1 MQADTRTD
9 TALFAPT
16 TGTARDARDLRAPR
30 WRGRS
35 RLAVWASLP
44 LFWRLLGVNL
54 VVVLGGAVIG
64 TWLTQRLVVS
74 GTFTPVTHALLVLA
88 ALCLSAGLTMLLL
101 RETFRPIRSL
111 RQATQR
117 FNAGD
122 HSARASVAPLS
133 DPDVAALVHEV
144 NALWDRLEQDAATI
158 EEKTEQAE
166 RLAAQVIWA
175 QEEERRR
182 VARELHDEAGQAL
195 TAVIIGLERG
205 LASMP
210 EVYAA
215 DLPIQ
220 PRQLISNLRDLAAQT
235 LDEVRKLALELR
247 PSVLDDL
254 GLVAALRQY
263 VRATEE
269 RTGLATHLSVNF
281 DEDLERLPPEVET
294 ALFRIAQEALTNAI
308 RHAHA
313 NSVEVRLRR
322 TANAVMLDVRDDGVG
337 LSATAGLDQRS
348 ERRGALG
355 AGSDRADQAGQTR
368 PPDRAEHL
376 GMFGMRERARL
387 LGGEFEAMPVSPRG
401 TLVRV
406 MIPTVPPPA
415 AAGVA

>member
-1 MQADTRTD
+1 VTRVTLPVTFSAGAPRVPTPPPSGAAD
-9 TALFAPT
+9 ALFAPVDAT
-16 TGTARDARDLRAPR
+16 RVPALARPRPAAWLR
-30 WRGRS
+30 
-35 RLAVWASLP
+35 VP

-54 VVVLGGAVIG
+54 VVVLGGAIVG
-64 TWLTQRLVVS
+64 TWLTQRLVLS
-74 GTFTPVTHALLVLA
+74 GSFTPVTHAILVLA

-101 RETFRPIRSL
+101 RESFRPIRSL
-111 RQATQR
+111 REATRR

-122 HSARASVAPLS
+122 RSARASLAPLT
-133 DPDVAALVHEV
+133 DPDVAALVLDV
-144 NALWDRLEQDAATI
+144 NALWDRLEADAATI
-158 EEKTEQAE
+158 REKTEQAE

-210 EVYAA
+210 DSYAA
-215 DLPIQ
+215 DLPVQ
-220 PRQLISNLRDLAAQT
+220 PRQLISNLRDLAART

-263 VRATEE
+263 VRATGE
-269 RTGLATHLSVNF
+269 RAGLATQLTVTGF
-281 DEDLERLPPEVET
+281 EDEGARLTPEAET

-313 NSVEVRLRR
+313 TSVQVRLRR
-322 TANAVMLDVRDDGVG
+322 TSGRVTLEVRDDGIG
-337 LSATAGLDQRS
+337 LPATAGLEQS
-348 ERRGALG
+348 G
-355 AGSDRADQAGQTR
+355 
-368 PPDRAEHL
+368 EHL

-387 LGGEFEAMPVSPRG
+387 LGGEFQAVPVSPRG
-401 TLVRV
+401 TLVQV
-406 MIPTVPPPA
+406 TIPA
-415 AAGVA
+415 AAEAHA

>member
-1 MQADTRTD
+1 MTSTEVPADSG
-9 TALFAPT
+9 ALFA
-16 TGTARDARDLRAPR
+16 ARIGQRAADN
-30 WRGRS
+30 GRS
-35 RLAVWASLP
+35 APGRWLRVP
-44 LFWRLLGVNL
+44 LFWRLIGVNL

-64 TWLTQRLVVS
+64 TWLTQRLVLNGS
-74 GTFTPVTHALLVLA
+74 FTPVTHAMLVLA

-111 RQATQR
+111 REATRR

-122 HSARASVAPLS
+122 YSARASTTPLT
-133 DPDVAALVHEV
+133 DPDVAGLVLDV
-144 NALWDRLEQDAATI
+144 NALWDRLEADAATI
-158 EEKTEQAE
+158 REKTAQAE
-166 RLAAQVIWA
+166 RLAAQVIMA

-210 EVYAA
+210 EVYAS

-263 VRATEE
+263 VRSTEE
-269 RTGLATHLSVNF
+269 RSGLVAQLTVVGW
-281 DEDLERLPPEVET
+281 DEGDPRLPAEVET

-308 RHAHA
+308 RHARA
-313 NSVEVRLRR
+313 TSVQVSLRR
-322 TANAVMLDVRDDGVG
+322 VGGAVALEVRDDGIGMAAVPAPETG
-337 LSATAGLDQRS
+337 D
-348 ERRGALG
+348 
-355 AGSDRADQAGQTR
+355 
-368 PPDRAEHL
+368 HL

-387 LGGEFEAMPVSPRG
+387 LGGEFHAIPVSPRG
-401 TLVRV
+401 TLVHV
-406 MIPTVPPPA
+406 SIPL
-415 AAGVA
+415 GDE

>member
-1 MQADTRTD
+1 MTQALFGPSTATRSPERGTRT
-9 TALFAPT
+9 
-16 TGTARDARDLRAPR
+16 
-30 WRGRS
+30 RS
-35 RLAVWASLP
+35 VLGLP

-54 VVVLGGAVIG
+54 VVVLGGALIG
-64 TWLTQRLVVS
+64 RWLTQRLVLNGS
-74 GTFTPVTHALLVLA
+74 FTPFTHALLVLA
-88 ALCLSAGLTMLLL
+88 ALCLSAGLSMLLL

-111 RQATQR
+111 REATQR

-122 HSARASVAPLS
+122 HSARASLAPLT
-133 DPDVAALVHEV
+133 DPDVAALVLEV
-144 NALWDRLEQDAATI
+144 NALWDRLEADAATI
-158 EEKTEQAE
+158 REKTEQAE
-166 RLAAQVIWA
+166 RLAAQVILA

-220 PRQLISNLRDLAAQT
+220 PRQLMGNLRDLAAQT

-263 VRATEE
+263 VRSTEE
-269 RTGLATHLSVNF
+269 RSGLSAQLTVVGW
-281 DEDLERLPPEVET
+281 DEADGAPRLPAEVET

-308 RHAHA
+308 RHARA
-313 NSVEVRLRR
+313 TTVQVRLRR
-322 TANAVMLDVRDDGVG
+322 ALGAVTLEVRDDGVG
-337 LSATAGLDQRS
+337 LAATPSPAAG
-348 ERRGALG
+348 
-355 AGSDRADQAGQTR
+355 
-368 PPDRAEHL
+368 EHL

-387 LGGEFEAMPVSPRG
+387 LGGAFHATPVSPRG
-401 TLVRV
+401 TLIHVS
-406 MIPTVPPPA
+406 IPIGD
-415 AAGVA
+415 GVE

>member
-1 MQADTRTD
+1 VTE
-9 TALFAPT
+9 ALFSPT
-16 TGTARDARDLRAPR
+16 TARRQREAQGFTRAWLR
-30 WRGRS
+30 
-35 RLAVWASLP
+35 VP

-54 VVVLGGAVIG
+54 VVVLGGALVG
-64 TWLTQRLVVS
+64 TWLTQRMVLDGS
-74 GTFTPVTHALLVLA
+74 FTPVTHALLVLA

-101 RETFRPIRSL
+101 RETFRPIHSL
-111 RQATQR
+111 REATRR

-122 HSARASVAPLS
+122 HSARASLAPLT
-133 DPDVAALVHEV
+133 DPDVADLVVDV
-144 NALWDRLEQDAATI
+144 NTLWDRLEADAATI
-158 EEKTEQAE
+158 REKTEQAE
-166 RLAAQVIWA
+166 RLAAQVIMA

-210 EVYAA
+210 ETYAA
-215 DLPIQ
+215 DLPVQ

-269 RTGLATHLSVNF
+269 RSGLAAQLTVVGW
-281 DEDLERLPPEVET
+281 DENAARLPAEVET

-313 NSVEVRLRR
+313 QSVQVRLRR
-322 TANAVMLDVRDDGVG
+322 TLSSVTLEVRDDGIG
-337 LSATAGLDQRS
+337 
-348 ERRGALG
+348 LG
-355 AGSDRADQAGQTR
+355 AAPSPAAG
-368 PPDRAEHL
+368 EHL

-387 LGGEFEAMPVSPRG
+387 LGGEFVATPVSPRG
-401 TLVRV
+401 TLIKVQ
-406 MIPTVPPPA
+406 VPL
-415 AAGVA
+415 

>member
-1 MQADTRTD
+1 VTE
-9 TALFAPT
+9 ALFSPTSATSVARHKQDAP
-16 TGTARDARDLRAPR
+16 GLARAWVR
-30 WRGRS
+30 
-35 RLAVWASLP
+35 VP

-54 VVVLGGAVIG
+54 VVVLGGALIG
-64 TWLTQRLVVS
+64 TALTQRLVLS
-74 GTFTPVTHALLVLA
+74 GSFTPLTHALLVLA

-101 RETFRPIRSL
+101 RETFRPIHSL
-111 RQATQR
+111 REATRR

-122 HSARASVAPLS
+122 HSARATLTALT
-133 DPDVAALVHEV
+133 DPDVAALVVDV
-144 NALWDRLEQDAATI
+144 NALWDRLEADAATI
-158 EEKTEQAE
+158 REKTEQAE
-166 RLAAQVIWA
+166 RLAAQVIMA

-215 DLPIQ
+215 DLPVQ
-220 PRQLISNLRDLAAQT
+220 PRKLISDLRDLAAQT

-263 VRATEE
+263 VRSAGE
-269 RTGLATHLSVNF
+269 RSGLAAQLTVVGW
-281 DEDLERLPPEVET
+281 EDGASDERLPPQVET

-313 NSVEVRLRR
+313 SSAQVRLRR
-322 TANAVMLDVRDDGVG
+322 TTSSVTLEIRDDGIG
-337 LSATAGLDQRS
+337 
-348 ERRGALG
+348 LG
-355 AGSDRADQAGQTR
+355 ASASSEG
-368 PPDRAEHL
+368 EHL

-387 LGGEFEAMPVSPRG
+387 LGGSFVATPVSPRG
-401 TLVRV
+401 TLVQV
-406 MIPTVPPPA
+406 NVPL
-415 AAGVA
+415 

>member
-1 MQADTRTD
+1 M
-9 TALFAPT
+9 
-16 TGTARDARDLRAPR
+16 G
-30 WRGRS
+30 
-35 RLAVWASLP
+35 LP

-54 VVVLGGAVIG
+54 VVVLGGALVG
-64 TWLTQRLVVS
+64 TWLTQRLVLS
-74 GTFTPVTHALLVLA
+74 GTFTPITHALLVLA
-88 ALCLSAGLTMLLL
+88 ALCLSAGVTMLLL

-111 RQATQR
+111 REATQR

-122 HSARASVAPLS
+122 HSARASLAPLS
-133 DPDVAALVHEV
+133 DPDVAGLVLDV
-144 NALWDRLEQDAATI
+144 NALWDRLEADAATI
-158 EEKTEQAE
+158 REKTEQAE
-166 RLAAQVIWA
+166 RLAAQVIVA

-210 EVYAA
+210 EVYAT
-215 DLPIQ
+215 DLPVQ

-269 RTGLATHLSVNF
+269 RSGLAAQVHISGL
-281 DEDLERLPPEVET
+281 DEAEGAPRLPTEVET

-308 RHAHA
+308 RHARA
-313 NSVEVRLRR
+313 GSVIVRLRR
-322 TANAVMLDVRDDGVG
+322 VPGQVSLEVRDDGVG
-337 LSATAGLDQRS
+337 LAAVP
-348 ERRGALG
+348 A
-355 AGSDRADQAGQTR
+355 SDDG
-368 PPDRAEHL
+368 EHL

-387 LGGEFEAMPVSPRG
+387 LGGEFLATQVSPRG
-401 TLVRV
+401 TLVRAT
-406 MIPTVPPPA
+406 IPLSD
-415 AAGVA
+415 